1 MEVPAHYARILSIKG
16 KERLEPSVY
25 EAEWGYIPAYNDI
38 GLGGAKYVQMEGAS
52 CGAVVKEL
60 GGSPDNSLQWR
71 NLHRRRGGKHTLEV
85 RYRSDADCE
94 AVLTVNGVSQ
104 GIKLKAGSG
113 YSEAAA
119 VVNLRRGDNLVEIS
133 SPSAEIPAVID
144 CIRITR

>member
-1 MEVPAHYARILSIKG
+1 MEL
-16 KERLEPSVY
+16 
-25 EAEWGYIPAYNDI
+25 
-38 GLGGAKYVQMEGAS
+38 
-52 CGAVVKEL
+52 
-60 GGSPDNSLQWR
+60 
-71 NLHRRRGGKHTLEV
+71 

-144 CIRITR
+144 CIRISR